1 MICDTISSNI
11 VFSDNVLR
19 KIHKYTATVSWDVK
33 ISWTP
38 IFLKLMMIYT
48 TLSSLMPAKRPGT
61 GFFLLDLYFSFL
73 TRECV
78 TLVHFQQE
86 ISLKQSSQSLLST
99 SLGTCHTTCKLST
112 ILFVSQLHTNCTKI
126 LTI

>member
-33 ISWTP
+33 ISWTQ

-48 TLSSLMPAKRPGT
+48 TLPSLREGFKKKREG
-61 GFFLLDLYFSFL
+61 GFLP
-73 TRECV
+73 
-78 TLVHFQQE
+78 
-86 ISLKQSSQSLLST
+86 
-99 SLGTCHTTCKLST
+99 
-112 ILFVSQLHTNCTKI
+112 ILAPFPNFFICF
-126 LTI
+126 